1 VTSLPIHGILL
12 HKIKPRSMVP
22 FLTGG
27 LAFVV
32 GGIILSSAG
41 VDPIQAYQIMIKGA
55 FGSVRALADTLVKTT
70 SLLILGL
77 AVSVA
82 FKCKIWNIGAE
93 GQLYFGALGG
103 LLAGLSFIG
112 AVPILAPIAV
122 IILGFAFGSLFS
134 MIPAVLKVKLGVNE
148 VIVTVLLNFVALL
161 FISYLLH
168 GPLKAPGFLSYSPN
182 IFPQSELP
190 ILLPNTRLSAGI
202 LIAAASA
209 IGVYLLMSKTKIGF
223 EIRSVGA
230 NIKAARY
237 AGMNVAKS
245 ILITMGISGGLA
257 GMAGAILVSGV
268 QHRLIEGISP
278 GYGFIAVIVALLGK
292 QNPVGV
298 TIVAFFFSALL
309 AGSEV
314 MYRTLGVPVALAQT
328 LQALVLVF
336 VLIGELFL
344 RWQPKWSKG

>member
-1 VTSLPIHGILL
+1 
-12 HKIKPRSMVP
+12 
-22 FLTGG
+22 
-27 LAFVV
+27 
-32 GGIILSSAG
+32 
-41 VDPIQAYQIMIKGA
+41 MIKGA

-168 GPLKAPGFLSYSPN
+168 GPKGQASSLVQIS
-182 IFPQSELP
+182 PQSELQFVP
-190 ILLPNTRLSAGI
+190 SNTRLSADP
-202 LIAAASA
+202 AA
-209 IGVYLLMSKTKIGF
+209 V
-223 EIRSVGA
+223 
-230 NIKAARY
+230 AR
-237 AGMNVAKS
+237 VR
-245 ILITMGISGGLA
+245 
-257 GMAGAILVSGV
+257 VW
-268 QHRLIEGISP
+268 
-278 GYGFIAVIVALLGK
+278 
-292 QNPVGV
+292 PVDV
-298 TIVAFFFSALL
+298 
-309 AGSEV
+309 
-314 MYRTLGVPVALAQT
+314 
-328 LQALVLVF
+328 
-336 VLIGELFL
+336 
-344 RWQPKWSKG
+344 

>member
-1 VTSLPIHGILL
+1 
-12 HKIKPRSMVP
+12 MVP

-27 LAFVV
+27 LAFLV
-32 GGIILSSAG
+32 GGVILSAAG
-41 VDPIQAYQIMIKGA
+41 EDPIYAYQIMFKGA

-77 AVSVA
+77 AVAVA

-103 LLAGLSFIG
+103 LLVGLSFIG
-112 AVPILAPIAV
+112 TLPILAPIIV
-122 IILGFAFGSLFS
+122 IITGFVFGALFS
-134 MIPAVLKVKLGVNE
+134 MIPAVLKVRLGVNE

-182 IFPQSELP
+182 IHLESELP
-190 ILLPNTRLSAGI
+190 VLLPNTRLSVGI
-202 LIAAASA
+202 LIAAASV
-209 IGVYLLMSKTKIGF
+209 IGVHILMSKTKIGF

-237 AGMNVAKS
+237 IGMNVSKS
-245 ILITMGISGGLA
+245 IFVTFGISGGLA
-257 GMAGAILVSGV
+257 GIGGAILIAGV

-278 GYGFIAVIVALLGK
+278 GYGFIAVIIALLGRE
-292 QNPVGV
+292 NPIGV
-298 TIVAFFFSALL
+298 AIVAFFFSALL

-314 MYRTLGVPVALAQT
+314 MYRTLGIPVALAQT

-336 VLIGELFL
+336 VLIGELAL
-344 RWQPKWSKG
+344 RWEPNRRKR

>member
-1 VTSLPIHGILL
+1 
-12 HKIKPRSMVP
+12 
-22 FLTGG
+22 LTGG

-41 VDPIQAYQIMIKGA
+41 VDPIHAYQIMIKGA

-122 IILGFAFGSLFS
+122 IITGFVFGSLFS
-134 MIPAVLKVKLGVNE
+134 MVPAALKVKLGVNE

-190 ILLPNTRLSAGI
+190 ILLPNTRLSVGI
-202 LIAAASA
+202 LIAAGSA

-237 AGMNVAKS
+237 VGMNVGKS

-257 GMAGAILVSGV
+257 GVAGAILIAGV

-292 QNPVGV
+292 QSPVGV

-344 RWQPKWSKG
+344 RWQPKWRKG